1 MKLTNRKR
9 NQIAGLTFVALP
21 VIGILLFTGIPLVLS
36 LILSFG
42 HLPSFDIFDIDF
54 SNFGSNYIRIF
65 TEDNKYIK
73 SVLNSFI
80 YAIGTSFLQ
89 TVLSLLL
96 AYFLS
101 KPIKF
106 RTVFRVI
113 LFIPYVCSVVALS
126 LMWKWMLDG
135 NFGIL
140 NNFLYGENIDKFV
153 FWLNNPDTSFIM
165 MIIMSVWGGLGYGTI
180 LYTAALSSVD
190 KSLYEASDVDGASS
204 ISKFFNITL
213 PMISPT
219 TFYILVMGM
228 IGNLQ
233 AFANFQVMKPN
244 SGDGIIETMV
254 YRVWWAAFEAD
265 LQQYGIGYASALGWV
280 SGIIIIVFT
289 IILFKLQKYWV
300 HYEN

>member
-1 MKLTNRKR
+1 MKLTMKKR
-9 NQIAGLTFVALP
+9 DQISGIAFVLLP
-21 VIGILLFTGIPLVLS
+21 IIGIFLFVGVPLIVS
-36 LILSFG
+36 LVLSFG
-42 HLPSFDIFDIDF
+42 HLSSFDIFDIDF
-54 SNFGSNYIRIF
+54 SDFGSDYVRIF
-65 TEDNKYIK
+65 TEDKKYIK
-73 SVLNSFI
+73 AILNSFI
-80 YAIGTSFLQ
+80 YAIGTSLLQ

-101 KPIKF
+101 KPIKC
-106 RTVFRVI
+106 RTLFRVI

-135 NFGIL
+135 NFGIINDL
-140 NNFLYGENIDKFV
+140 LMKMGLEKVD
-153 FWLNNPDTSFIM
+153 WLNNPNTSFMI

-190 KSLYEASDVDGASS
+190 KSLYEASEVDGASS
-204 ISKFFNITL
+204 FSKFLNITL

-233 AFANFQVMKPN
+233 AFANFQVMNPIGK
-244 SGDGIIETMV
+244 DGIIETMV

-265 LQQYGIGYASALGWV
+265 LMQYGIGYASALGWV
-280 SGIIIIVFT
+280 SGIIIIIFT
-289 IILFKLQKYWV
+289 VVLFKTQKYWV
-300 HYEN
+300 YYDN

>member
-1 MKLTNRKR
+1 MKLTSKQRD
-9 NQIAGLTFVALP
+9 QIAGTAFVTLP
-21 VIGILLFTGIPLVLS
+21 ILGIFLFVGIPLIVS
-36 LILSFG
+36 FVLSFG
-42 HLPSFDIFDIDF
+42 HLSSFDLFDIDF
-54 SNFGSNYIRIF
+54 SEFGSNYVRIF
-65 TEDNKYIK
+65 KDDPKYIR
-73 SVLNSFI
+73 SIANTFI
-80 YAIGTSFLQ
+80 YAIGTSMLQ
-89 TVLSLLL
+89 TALSLLL

-106 RTVFRVI
+106 RTGFRVI

-135 NFGIL
+135 NFGIINDL
-140 NNFLYGENIDKFV
+140 LTRMGLEKVD
-153 FWLNNPDTSFIM
+153 WLNNPKTSFGVM
-165 MIIMSVWGGLGYGTI
+165 VTMSVWGGLGYGTI

-190 KSLYEASDVDGASS
+190 KSLYEASDVDGANSFH
-204 ISKFFNITL
+204 KFLHITL

-233 AFANFQVMKPN
+233 AFANFQVMNPIGK
-244 SGDGIIETMV
+244 DGIIETMV

-280 SGIIIIVFT
+280 SGIIIIIFT
-289 IILFKLQKYWV
+289 IVLFKTQKYWV

>member
-1 MKLTNRKR
+1 M
-9 NQIAGLTFVALP
+9 
-21 VIGILLFTGIPLVLS
+21 
-36 LILSFG
+36 
-42 HLPSFDIFDIDF
+42 
-54 SNFGSNYIRIF
+54 
-65 TEDNKYIK
+65 
-73 SVLNSFI
+73 
-80 YAIGTSFLQ
+80 LQ
-89 TVLSLLL
+89 TALSLLL

-106 RTVFRVI
+106 RTGFRVI

-135 NFGIL
+135 NFGIINDL
-140 NNFLYGENIDKFV
+140 LTRMGLEKVD
-153 FWLNNPDTSFIM
+153 WLNNPKTSFGVM
-165 MIIMSVWGGLGYGTI
+165 VTMSVWGGLGYGTI

-190 KSLYEASDVDGASS
+190 KSLYEASDVDGANSFH
-204 ISKFFNITL
+204 KFLHITL

-233 AFANFQVMKPN
+233 AFANFQVMNPIGK
-244 SGDGIIETMV
+244 DGIIETMV

-280 SGIIIIVFT
+280 SGIIIIIFT
-289 IILFKLQKYWV
+289 IVLFKTQKYWV

>member
-1 MKLTNRKR
+1 MKLTSKQRD
-9 NQIAGLTFVALP
+9 QIAGTAFVTLP
-21 VIGILLFTGIPLVLS
+21 ILGIFLFVGIPLIVS
-36 LILSFG
+36 FVLSFG
-42 HLPSFDIFDIDF
+42 HLSSFDLFDIDF
-54 SNFGSNYIRIF
+54 SEFGSNYVRIF
-65 TEDNKYIK
+65 KDDSKYIR
-73 SVLNSFI
+73 SIANTFI
-80 YAIGTSFLQ
+80 YAIGTSLLQ
-89 TVLSLLL
+89 TALSLLL

-106 RTVFRVI
+106 RTGFRVI

-135 NFGIL
+135 NFGIINDL
-140 NNFLYGENIDKFV
+140 LTRMGLEKVD
-153 FWLNNPDTSFIM
+153 WLNNPKTSFGVM
-165 MIIMSVWGGLGYGTI
+165 VTMSVWGGLGYGTI

-190 KSLYEASDVDGASS
+190 KSLYEASDVDGANSFH
-204 ISKFFNITL
+204 KFLHITL

-233 AFANFQVMKPN
+233 AFANFQVMNPIGK
-244 SGDGIIETMV
+244 DGIIETMV

-280 SGIIIIVFT
+280 SGIIIIIFT
-289 IILFKLQKYWV
+289 IVLFKTQKYWA

>member
-1 MKLTNRKR
+1 MKLTMKKR
-9 NQIAGLTFVALP
+9 DQISGIAFVLLP
-21 VIGILLFTGIPLVLS
+21 IIGIFLFVGIPLIVS
-36 LILSFG
+36 LVLSFG
-42 HLPSFDIFDIDF
+42 HLSSFDIFDIDF
-54 SNFGSNYIRIF
+54 SDFGSNYVRIF
-65 TEDNKYIK
+65 TEDKKFIK
-73 SVLNSFI
+73 AIFNSFI
-80 YAIGTSFLQ
+80 YAIGTSLLQ

-101 KPIKF
+101 KPIKC
-106 RTVFRVI
+106 RTLFRVI

-135 NFGIL
+135 NFGIINDL
-140 NNFLYGENIDKFV
+140 LMKMGLEKVD
-153 FWLNNPDTSFIM
+153 WLNNPNTSFMI

-190 KSLYEASDVDGASS
+190 KSLYEASEVDGASS
-204 ISKFFNITL
+204 FSKFLNITL

-233 AFANFQVMKPN
+233 AFANFQVMNPIGK
-244 SGDGIIETMV
+244 DGIIETMV

-265 LQQYGIGYASALGWV
+265 LMQYGIGYASALGWV
-280 SGIIIIVFT
+280 SGIIIIIFT
-289 IILFKLQKYWV
+289 VVLFKTQKYWV
-300 HYEN
+300 YYDN

>member
-1 MKLTNRKR
+1 MKLTMKKR
-9 NQIAGLTFVALP
+9 DQISGIAFVLLP
-21 VIGILLFTGIPLVLS
+21 IIGIFLFVGVPLIVS
-36 LILSFG
+36 LVLSFG
-42 HLPSFDIFDIDF
+42 HLSSFDIFDIDF
-54 SNFGSNYIRIF
+54 SDFGSNYVRIF
-65 TEDNKYIK
+65 TEDKKYIK
-73 SVLNSFI
+73 AILNSFI
-80 YAIGTSFLQ
+80 YAIGTSLLQ

-101 KPIKF
+101 KPIKC
-106 RTVFRVI
+106 RTLFRVI

-135 NFGIL
+135 NFGIINDL
-140 NNFLYGENIDKFV
+140 LMKMGLEKVD
-153 FWLNNPDTSFIM
+153 WLNNPNTSFMI

-190 KSLYEASDVDGASS
+190 KSLYEASEVDGASS
-204 ISKFFNITL
+204 FSKFLNITL

-233 AFANFQVMKPN
+233 AFANFQVMNPIGK
-244 SGDGIIETMV
+244 DGIIETMV

-265 LQQYGIGYASALGWV
+265 LMQYGIGYASALGWV
-280 SGIIIIVFT
+280 SGIIIIIFT
-289 IILFKLQKYWV
+289 VVLFKTQKYWV
-300 HYEN
+300 YYDN

>member
-1 MKLTNRKR
+1 MKLTMKKR
-9 NQIAGLTFVALP
+9 DQISGIAFVLLP
-21 VIGILLFTGIPLVLS
+21 IIGIFLFVGVPLIVS
-36 LILSFG
+36 LVLSFG
-42 HLPSFDIFDIDF
+42 HLSSFDIFDIDF
-54 SNFGSNYIRIF
+54 TDFGSNYVRIF
-65 TEDNKYIK
+65 TEDKKYIK
-73 SVLNSFI
+73 AILNSFI
-80 YAIGTSFLQ
+80 YAIGTSLLQ

-101 KPIKF
+101 KPIKC
-106 RTVFRVI
+106 RTLFRVI

-135 NFGIL
+135 NFGIINDL
-140 NNFLYGENIDKFV
+140 LMKMGLEKVD
-153 FWLNNPDTSFIM
+153 WLNNPNTSFMI

-190 KSLYEASDVDGASS
+190 KSLYEASEVDGASS
-204 ISKFFNITL
+204 FSKFLNITL

-233 AFANFQVMKPN
+233 AFANFQVMNPIGK
-244 SGDGIIETMV
+244 DGIIETMV

-265 LQQYGIGYASALGWV
+265 LMQYGIGYASALGWV
-280 SGIIIIVFT
+280 SGIIIIIFT
-289 IILFKLQKYWV
+289 VVLFKTQKYWV
-300 HYEN
+300 YYDN

>member
-1 MKLTNRKR
+1 MKLTAKKR
-9 NQIAGLTFVALP
+9 SQIAGLSFVALP
-21 VIGILLFTGIPLVLS
+21 IIGLFLFTGIPLIVS
-36 LILSFG
+36 LFLSFA
-42 HLPSFDIFDIDF
+42 HLPTFDIFYMVLI
-54 SNFGSNYIRIF
+54 GPENYVRIF
-65 TEDNKYIK
+65 TEDNGYLE

-80 YAIGTSFLQ
+80 FAVGTSVLQ

-96 AYFLS
+96 AFFLS
-101 KPIKF
+101 KDIKF

-113 LFIPYVCSVVALS
+113 LFIPYVCSIVALS

-135 NFGIL
+135 NFGIFNDVL
-140 NNFLYGENIDKFV
+140 MKLGLEKVD
-153 FWLNNPDTSFIM
+153 WLRNPDTSFWM

-190 KSLYEASDVDGASS
+190 KSLYEAAGVDGANG
-204 ISKFFNITL
+204 ITKFFNITL

-233 AFANFQVMKPN
+233 AFANFQVMAPIGSN
-244 SGDGIIETMV
+244 GQIETMV
-254 YRVWWAAFEAD
+254 YQVWYAAFQGD
-265 LQQYGIGYASALGWV
+265 FQSYGMGYASALGWV
-280 SGIIIIVFT
+280 SGGIVIIFT
-289 IILFKLQKYWV
+289 IILFKTQKYWV

>member
-1 MKLTNRKR
+1 MKLTMKKR
-9 NQIAGLTFVALP
+9 DQISGIAFVLLP
-21 VIGILLFTGIPLVLS
+21 IIGIFLFVGVPLIVS
-36 LILSFG
+36 LVLSFG
-42 HLPSFDIFDIDF
+42 HLSSFDIFDIDF
-54 SNFGSNYIRIF
+54 SDFGSNYVRIF
-65 TEDNKYIK
+65 TEDKKYIK
-73 SVLNSFI
+73 AIFNSFI
-80 YAIGTSFLQ
+80 YAIGTSLLQ

-101 KPIKF
+101 KPIKC
-106 RTVFRVI
+106 RTLFRVI

-135 NFGIL
+135 NFGIINDL
-140 NNFLYGENIDKFV
+140 LMKMGLEKVD
-153 FWLNNPDTSFIM
+153 WLNNPNTSFMI

-190 KSLYEASDVDGASS
+190 KSLYEASEVDGASS
-204 ISKFFNITL
+204 FSKFLNITL

-233 AFANFQVMKPN
+233 AFANFQVMNPIGK
-244 SGDGIIETMV
+244 DGIIETMV

-265 LQQYGIGYASALGWV
+265 LMQYGIGYASALGWV
-280 SGIIIIVFT
+280 SGIIIIIFT
-289 IILFKLQKYWV
+289 VVLFKTQKYWV
-300 HYEN
+300 YYDN

>member
-1 MKLTNRKR
+1 MKLAMKKR
-9 NQIAGLTFVALP
+9 DQISGIAFVLLP
-21 VIGILLFTGIPLVLS
+21 IIGIFLFVGVPLIVS
-36 LILSFG
+36 LVLSFG
-42 HLPSFDIFDIDF
+42 HLSSFDIFDIDF
-54 SNFGSNYIRIF
+54 SDFGSNYVRIF
-65 TEDNKYIK
+65 TEDKKYIK
-73 SVLNSFI
+73 AILNSFI
-80 YAIGTSFLQ
+80 YAIGTSLLQ

-101 KPIKF
+101 KPIKC
-106 RTVFRVI
+106 RTLFRVI

-135 NFGIL
+135 NFGIINDL
-140 NNFLYGENIDKFV
+140 LMKMGLEKVD
-153 FWLNNPDTSFIM
+153 WLNNPNTSFMI

-190 KSLYEASDVDGASS
+190 KSLYEASEVDGASS
-204 ISKFFNITL
+204 FSKFLNITL

-233 AFANFQVMKPN
+233 AFANFQVMNPIGK
-244 SGDGIIETMV
+244 DGIIETMV

-265 LQQYGIGYASALGWV
+265 LMQYGIGYASALGWV
-280 SGIIIIVFT
+280 SGIIIIIFT
-289 IILFKLQKYWV
+289 VVLFKTQKYWV
-300 HYEN
+300 YYDN

>member
-1 MKLTNRKR
+1 MKLTSKQRD
-9 NQIAGLTFVALP
+9 QIAGTAFVTLP
-21 VIGILLFTGIPLVLS
+21 ILGIFLFVGIPLIVS
-36 LILSFG
+36 FVLSFG
-42 HLPSFDIFDIDF
+42 HLSSFDLFDIDF
-54 SNFGSNYIRIF
+54 SEFGSNYVRIF
-65 TEDNKYIK
+65 KDDPKYIR
-73 SVLNSFI
+73 SIANTFI
-80 YAIGTSFLQ
+80 YAIGTSLLQ
-89 TVLSLLL
+89 TALSLLL

-106 RTVFRVI
+106 RTGFRVI

-135 NFGIL
+135 NFGIINDL
-140 NNFLYGENIDKFV
+140 LTRMGLEKVD
-153 FWLNNPDTSFIM
+153 WLNNPKTSFGVM
-165 MIIMSVWGGLGYGTI
+165 VTMSVWGGLGYGTI

-190 KSLYEASDVDGASS
+190 KSLYEASDVDGANSFH
-204 ISKFFNITL
+204 KFLHITL

-233 AFANFQVMKPN
+233 AFANFQVMNPIGK
-244 SGDGIIETMV
+244 DGIIETMV

-280 SGIIIIVFT
+280 SGIIIIIFT
-289 IILFKLQKYWV
+289 IVLFKTQKYWV

>member
-1 MKLTNRKR
+1 MKLTMKKR
-9 NQIAGLTFVALP
+9 DQISGIAFVLLP
-21 VIGILLFTGIPLVLS
+21 IIGIFLFVGVPLIVS
-36 LILSFG
+36 LVLSFG
-42 HLPSFDIFDIDF
+42 HLSSFDIFDIDF
-54 SNFGSNYIRIF
+54 SDFGSNYVRIF
-65 TEDNKYIK
+65 TEDKKYIK
-73 SVLNSFI
+73 AIFNSFI
-80 YAIGTSFLQ
+80 YAIGTSLLQ

-101 KPIKF
+101 KPIKC
-106 RTVFRVI
+106 RTLFRVI

-135 NFGIL
+135 NFGIINDL
-140 NNFLYGENIDKFV
+140 LMKMGLEKVD
-153 FWLNNPDTSFIM
+153 WLNNPNTSFII

-190 KSLYEASDVDGASS
+190 KSLYEASEVDGASS
-204 ISKFFNITL
+204 FSKFLNITL

-233 AFANFQVMKPN
+233 AFANFQVMNPIGK
-244 SGDGIIETMV
+244 DGIIETMV

-265 LQQYGIGYASALGWV
+265 LMQYGIGYASALGWV
-280 SGIIIIVFT
+280 SGIIIIIFT
-289 IILFKLQKYWV
+289 VVLFKTQKYWV
-300 HYEN
+300 YYDN

>member
-1 MKLTNRKR
+1 M
-9 NQIAGLTFVALP
+9 FVQ
-21 VIGILLFTGIPLVLS
+21 LL
-36 LILSFG
+36 
-42 HLPSFDIFDIDF
+42 
-54 SNFGSNYIRIF
+54 
-65 TEDNKYIK
+65 
-73 SVLNSFI
+73 
-80 YAIGTSFLQ
+80 
-89 TVLSLLL
+89 
-96 AYFLS
+96 
-101 KPIKF
+101 
-106 RTVFRVI
+106 
-113 LFIPYVCSVVALS
+113 
-126 LMWKWMLDG
+126 LDG

-244 SGDGIIETMV
+244 SGD
-254 YRVWWAAFEAD
+254 
-265 LQQYGIGYASALGWV
+265 
-280 SGIIIIVFT
+280 
-289 IILFKLQKYWV
+289 
-300 HYEN
+300 